1 MNRPV
6 DHISPCCTAQK
17 PYGDGGIFDLGG
29 GQLEA
34 FHRIRIPLSY
44 KPNQVVFYEGH
55 LSIGLYMLCAGK
67 VKLTRSSYRGQRLIV
82 RILEAG
88 EIIEKHAFA
97 QNSVHQ
103 TTCETLES
111 CKICLIERNA
121 YLDLIRRDNTLALK
135 LIELLSSE
143 VRSNLAQ
150 LDSFTF
156 KNARERLAVTLLEL
170 GRRFGSRGEDGI
182 QIGMSLKREEIAEMT
197 GITPETLARLLSAF
211 QSEKLLLTQG
221 RLITL
226 INLPRLT
233 CLARGRASDVREPF
247 VDAEPVLL

>member
-111 CKICLIERNA
+111 CKICLIERSA

-135 LIELLSSE
+135 LIELLSRE

-150 LDSFTF
+150 LDAFTF
-156 KNARERLAVTLLEL
+156 KNARERLAATLLEL
-170 GRRFGSRGEDGI
+170 GRRFGLRGEGGI

-233 CLARGRASDVREPF
+233 RLARGRTSDVREPF

>member
-1 MNRPV
+1 
-6 DHISPCCTAQK
+6 
-17 PYGDGGIFDLGG
+17 
-29 GQLEA
+29 
-34 FHRIRIPLSY
+34 
-44 KPNQVVFYEGH
+44 VFYEGH
-55 LSIGLYMLCAGK
+55 LTIGLYMLRAGK
-67 VKLTRSSYRGQRLIV
+67 VNLPRSSYREQRLIV
-82 RILEAG
+82 QILEVG
-88 EIIEKHAFA
+88 EVIEKHAFA
-97 QNSVHQ
+97 QNSIHQ
-103 TTCETLES
+103 TTCETLEP

-121 YLDLIRRDNTLALK
+121 YLDLVRHDSTLALK

-143 VRSNLAQ
+143 VRSNLPQ

-156 KNARERLAVTLLEL
+156 KNARERLAVVLLEL

-226 INLPRLT
+226 INFPRLT
-233 CLARGRASDVREPF
+233 CLARGRASHVWKSF
-247 VDAEPVLL
+247 IGAEPVLL